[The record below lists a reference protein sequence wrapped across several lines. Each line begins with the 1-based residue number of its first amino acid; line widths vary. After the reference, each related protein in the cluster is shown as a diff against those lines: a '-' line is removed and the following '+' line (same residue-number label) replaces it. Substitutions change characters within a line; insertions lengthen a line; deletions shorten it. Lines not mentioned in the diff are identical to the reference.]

1 MPRAGEMQPLKHAG
15 TVQEKAGSF
24 RAELQIRMSAGIEH
38 ILGPCRVDL
47 KHLRVVCHCVRK
59 LVQLCR

>member
-24 RAELQIRMSAGIEH
+24 RADLQIRTSAGIEH
-38 ILGPCRVDL
+38 IRGPCRVDL
-47 KHLRVVCHCVRK
+47 RALALCVSLKVV
-59 LVQLCR
+59 